1 MSQQKATTRLSAE
14 AARKGVTVAVVGGD
28 AESRLYFRE
37 MLESAEGFG
46 CVGDFA
52 RATDALKSIS
62 ALQPDCVLMSVRLP
76 DGNGWECIARLKDVL
91 PHLRVVLVG
100 GRGEAEGMESA
111 RDAGAD
117 AWLVQPVHVE
127 QCLATLRWVTV
138 QRAEPGRSTG
148 GACSSV
154 RPVEGALPIRPR
166 QQAIL
171 QGLAAGLLYKE
182 IAQRLGLSYS
192 AVHKHQHQIFRK
204 LRVNNRSEAI
214 ALWLKQVLRRQ
225 GD

>member
-1 MSQQKATTRLSAE
+1 
-14 AARKGVTVAVVGGD
+14 
-28 AESRLYFRE
+28 
-37 MLESAEGFG
+37 
-46 CVGDFA
+46 
-52 RATDALKSIS
+52 
-62 ALQPDCVLMSVRLP
+62 

-117 AWLVQPVHVE
+117 AWLVQPVHAE
-127 QCLATLRWVTV
+127 QCLATLRWVAV
-138 QRAEPGRSTG
+138 QRAGPGRRTG

-154 RPVEGALPIRPR
+154 RPVEGALPISPR